1 MLDSKSKYAY
11 GSLIKLGERV
21 PLQNYEA
28 LLALCDEKVLHIL
41 QDHTGDQSNKPLIL
55 APANH
60 FTTSPSELFP
70 PSSLFSGW
78 NILERTGI
86 AFI

>member
-28 LLALCDEKVLHIL
+28 LLALSEKVLHIL
-41 QDHTGDQSNKPLIL
+41 
-55 APANH
+55 
-60 FTTSPSELFP
+60 
-70 PSSLFSGW
+70 
-78 NILERTGI
+78 
-86 AFI
+86 